1 MKFKNSTLSKALT
14 LVGALL
20 ATIACEKDFNTIG
33 TGIIGNENFRPGDT
47 AINVFA
53 YNRRLKAYRAD
64 NLPIYKLGDYTHP
77 VYGKTSASIVTQLS
91 LAVQNPN
98 FGSFSQTTENGAAT
112 DDNEFTVAENET
124 VTKVYLDIPF
134 FSNVLGDSDGD
145 GALDDIDPNPR
156 SRDADEDNDGVIE
169 PLDTDDA
176 DPQTDYDGD
185 GVADEDESTNG
196 TSPYL
201 PDTDFDGIPDGED
214 DDQDLANAP
223 QRYEIDSVFGNKLA
237 TMNFKVSLL
246 TFYLTELNP
255 NPNAPFSQVPE
266 YFTTFNYNAFA
277 SNTLF
282 EQSDFQINTD
292 EILLFENEDNED
304 TEDVDESQNVSG
316 RLSPRI
322 RVELDKDFF
331 QQSIINQEGSD
342 NLASQPNF
350 QNFLR
355 GLLIE
360 ADVPSEDL
368 LMLFNLTGA
377 NVQIRYNYQRIRNTG
392 TTDDPVYEQYTDS
405 TSFNL
410 NLGGGINK
418 AVNLVNEEIPSGIT
432 SQINEQNASRLF
444 LKGGQG
450 IFTEIALFDEESDGE
465 TLQALRLKAKKWL
478 INEANLVF
486 YIDDEQ
492 LNANGAVQPPDRVY
506 LYNLT
511 DNLPLSDYVADVLF
525 GGTGGLVYDGQL
537 QKNSSGT
544 GIKYKI
550 RITDHVNRVL
560 KSDSTNVRL
569 GLALTS
575 NIQISN
581 NLTGILNND
590 EEVKVPLANAVNPL
604 GTILFGNNVEAAFA
618 DKKLML
624 EIYFSELK
632 EGEFIEED

>member
-1 MKFKNSTLSKALT
+1 MKFTNSTLLKAVT
-14 LVGALL
+14 LVGALV

-33 TGIIGNENFRPGDT
+33 TGIIGNESFRPGDT
-47 AINVFA
+47 SINVFA
-53 YNRRLKAYRAD
+53 FNRQLKAYRAD
-64 NLPIYKLGDYTHP
+64 NLPVYKLGKYTHP
-77 VYGKTSASIVTQLS
+77 IYGKTSASIVTQLS
-91 LAVQNPN
+91 LSVPNPT
-98 FGSFSQTTENGAAT
+98 FGSFSQATENGAAT
-112 DDNEFTVAENET
+112 DENAFTIAENET

-134 FSNVLGDSDGD
+134 FSRVINDSDGD
-145 GALDDIDPNPR
+145 GADDDIDPNPR
-156 SRDADEDNDGVIE
+156 SRDADEDNDGVIA
-169 PLDTDDA
+169 PLDSDDN
-176 DPQTDYDGD
+176 DPRTDYDGD
-185 GVADEDESTNG
+185 GVADEDERTNG
-196 TSPYL
+196 TDPYL

-223 QRYEIDSVFGNKLA
+223 NRYEIDSVFGNKLA
-237 TMNFKVSLL
+237 TMNFKVSLI

-277 SNTLF
+277 TNTLF
-282 EQSDFQINTD
+282 QKSDFQINTD
-292 EILLFENEDNED
+292 EILLFENEDNEG

-331 QQSIINQEGSD
+331 QQNIMNQEGSD
-342 NLASQPNF
+342 NLASQANF

-368 LMLFNLTGA
+368 LMLFNLSDA

-392 TTDDPVYEQYTDS
+392 TTDAPVFEQFTDS

-410 NLGGGINK
+410 NLGGILNK
-418 AVNLVNEEIPSGIT
+418 AVNLVSEEIPSEIT
-432 SQINEQNASRLF
+432 SQINGQNASRIF

-450 IFTEIALFDEESDGE
+450 IFTEIALFDEEADGE

-478 INEANLVF
+478 INEASLVF

-492 LNANGAVQPPDRVY
+492 LNANGSVQPPNRIY

-511 DNLPLSDYVADVLF
+511 DNLPISDYISDVGF
-525 GGTGGLVYDGQL
+525 AGTGGVIYDGLL
-537 QKNSSGT
+537 QKNSSGK
-544 GIKYKI
+544 GVKYRI

-560 KSDSTNVRL
+560 KLDSTNVRL

-575 NIQISN
+575 DIQISN
-581 NLTGILNND
+581 NVTGILNND
-590 EEVKVPLANAVNPL
+590 SEVKVPLANAVNPL

-632 EGEFIEED
+632 EGEFIEDN